1 MEFFVTCFQF
11 IPEQDLTMRTENA
24 RLCHICLMVSILSC
38 MSPIIS
44 NAYRAAEDNASVPLR
59 TSPVPHGDKPGTV
72 DSVLYALNGSM
83 SDFTFTTMIEKA
95 RELSPVYP
103 YGTAA
108 GAVIDVYLYQ
118 AWSFFNEPDSIAKYA
133 VRAADGIQKV
143 ERPFITVM
151 YYNARGMNAMVNEL
165 NYAVALYWFEKSIQT
180 AFDTGNEY
188 YAVTPLAN
196 ICHIYYLRKDPT
208 GIKYARQAYD
218 IMSHDIDKT
227 GDAYYKIL
235 SRITMSQMSLLS
247 SGYKTAE
254 ECLNEAKSIAAE
266 FDINAYNMLIAV
278 VDADLCIKQGYLQKA
293 VENFENGLR
302 YEKYAESSV
311 KAMLYLKYGETLE
324 SLGQHSVALSMYDK
338 GLDVLSQSRS
348 LEFKSDLL
356 AAKADLLLGMK
367 DFKGS
372 AETALEYY
380 SLMEKTVSIKE
391 REFESEINARIVAEN
406 ENRIL
411 QQELAMKRMEKT
423 VILIILVFAVL
434 LAVTVILYLSHR
446 HQLRLYKLSV
456 RKTDIPQDRQETV
469 PAAGIDA
476 DRDSA
481 PEDAS
486 DKHRTAE
493 ASIRNTYTGIEQLMR
508 SGYYRTKDLNM
519 DMLAEKL
526 GTNRTYV
533 SKAINR
539 FSGLTFWQFI
549 DSYRISEAL
558 KRIEA
563 QGTGTV
569 FKSLAEELGYSSLSV
584 FSRAFRKATGTSPA
598 DYAEKVCKS

>member
-1 MEFFVTCFQF
+1 
-11 IPEQDLTMRTENA
+11 
-24 RLCHICLMVSILSC
+24 
-38 MSPIIS
+38 
-44 NAYRAAEDNASVPLR
+44 
-59 TSPVPHGDKPGTV
+59 
-72 DSVLYALNGSM
+72 
-83 SDFTFTTMIEKA
+83 
-95 RELSPVYP
+95 
-103 YGTAA
+103 
-108 GAVIDVYLYQ
+108 
-118 AWSFFNEPDSIAKYA
+118 
-133 VRAADGIQKV
+133 
-143 ERPFITVM
+143 
-151 YYNARGMNAMVNEL
+151 
-165 NYAVALYWFEKSIQT
+165 
-180 AFDTGNEY
+180 
-188 YAVTPLAN
+188 
-196 ICHIYYLRKDPT
+196 
-208 GIKYARQAYD
+208 
-218 IMSHDIDKT
+218 
-227 GDAYYKIL
+227 
-235 SRITMSQMSLLS
+235 
-247 SGYKTAE
+247 
-254 ECLNEAKSIAAE
+254 
-266 FDINAYNMLIAV
+266 
-278 VDADLCIKQGYLQKA
+278 
-293 VENFENGLR
+293 
-302 YEKYAESSV
+302 
-311 KAMLYLKYGETLE
+311 
-324 SLGQHSVALSMYDK
+324 MYDK